1 MKMKNVKEVFERFS
15 KELRRLGD
23 IDIEA
28 RDMVRDLQRDV
39 EQIEKSGS
47 AEIASLLDRIRAIES
62 RFAATHPALEKTA
75 RELADAIG
83 KMGI

>member
-1 MKMKNVKEVFERFS
+1 MKNVKAVLARLN

-23 IDIEA
+23 LDIEG
-28 RDMVRDLQRDV
+28 REMLRELHRDV

-47 AEIASLLDRIRAIES
+47 EEIASLLDRIREVES

-75 RELADAIG
+75 RELADAIA